1 MNIETQRKNIVH
13 RILDIE
19 NQQLLN
25 QIEDLISNE
34 VYTYTASGKPLS
46 ASDYKNHLTTIL
58 NSKILNFLLIEIM
71 YHGRRQ
77 NTQERKKENIIFTF

>member
-46 ASDYKNHLTTIL
+46 ASDYKNHLT
-58 NSKILNFLLIEIM
+58 KIMNVADAGEID
-71 YHGRRQ
+71 YS
-77 NTQERKKENIIFTF
+77 TEEARKKINRK